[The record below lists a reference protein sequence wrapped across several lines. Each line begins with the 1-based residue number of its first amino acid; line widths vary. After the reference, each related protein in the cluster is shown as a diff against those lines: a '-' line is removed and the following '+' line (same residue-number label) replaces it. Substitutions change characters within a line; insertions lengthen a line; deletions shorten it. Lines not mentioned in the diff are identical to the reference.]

1 MLELTERV
9 DRGEPGAT
17 LTLPL
22 EKRIRS
28 RQRVTL
34 DDGTE
39 AGVFLQ
45 RGQVLKEGDL
55 LGSAGGLIVQVRAAA
70 EPVSEV
76 RCDDPLLLARA
87 CYHLGNR
94 HMSVQIGQGLLR
106 YQHDHVL
113 DDMLRGLG
121 LQPTFVEAPFEP
133 EPGAYG
139 GSAQGHGHSHSHS
152 HSHDHAHGRHAH
164 NDDNH

>member
-1 MLELTERV
+1 MLELTRRV
-9 DRGEPGAT
+9 DRGEPGAS

-39 AGVFLQ
+39 AGVFLE
-45 RGQVLKEGDL
+45 RGQVLRDGDL
-55 LGSAGGLIVQVRAAA
+55 LADDAGFVVQIRAAA
-70 EPVSEV
+70 EAVSEV
-76 RCDDPLLLARA
+76 RSNDLLLLARA

-94 HMSVQIGQGLLR
+94 HMPVQIGDGLLR

-113 DDMLRGLG
+113 DEMLRGLG
-121 LQPTFVEAPFEP
+121 LQPGFVQAPFEP

-139 GSAQGHGHSHSHS
+139 GSASGQGHVHG
-152 HSHDHAHGRHAH
+152 DGHAH
-164 NDDNH
+164 

>member
-1 MLELTERV
+1 MHELTECL
-9 DRGEPGAT
+9 DQGEPVTT

-28 RQRVTL
+28 RLRVTL
-34 DDGTE
+34 DDGSE

-45 RGQVLKEGDL
+45 RGQVLHEGDL
-55 LGSAGGLIVQVRAAA
+55 LGSADGLIVQVRAAA

-94 HMSVQIGQGLLR
+94 HMPVQIGKGLLR
-106 YQHDHVL
+106 YGHDHVL

-121 LQPTFVEAPFEP
+121 LQPTFVQAPFEP

-139 GSAQGHGHSHSHS
+139 GSVQGHSHSHDPA
-152 HSHDHAHGRHAH
+152 HDDAAR
-164 NDDNH
+164 

>member
-9 DRGEPGAT
+9 DHGEPFAT

-28 RQRVTL
+28 RLRVIL
-34 DDGTE
+34 DDGSE

-45 RGQVLKEGDL
+45 RGQVLQEGDL
-55 LGSAGGLIVQVRAAA
+55 LASPEGLIVQVRAAA

-106 YQHDHVL
+106 YRHDHVL

-121 LQPTFVEAPFEP
+121 LQPAFVEAPFEP

-139 GSAQGHGHSHSHS
+139 GSAQGHGHA
-152 HSHDHAHGRHAH
+152 HDHAHGGHAH
-164 NDDNH
+164 DDASH

>member
-1 MLELTERV
+1 MLELNRRI
-9 DRGEPGAT
+9 DAGEPALT

-22 EKRIRS
+22 DGRIRS
-28 RQRVTL
+28 RQRVVL

-39 AGVFLQ
+39 AGVFLE
-45 RGQVLKEGDL
+45 RGEVLHDGDL
-55 LGSAGGLIVQVRAAA
+55 LSGADGAPIVRIRAAA

-76 RCDDPLLLARA
+76 RCEDPLLLARA

-94 HMSVQIGQGLLR
+94 HMPLQIGDGMLR

-121 LQPTFVEAPFEP
+121 LEPEFLEAPFEP

-139 GSAQGHGHSHSHS
+139 GSAQVHTHEHGHSH
-152 HSHDHAHGRHAH
+152 DQPAR
-164 NDDNH
+164 

>member
-9 DRGEPGAT
+9 ERGEASTT

-28 RQRVTL
+28 RLRVTL

-39 AGVFLQ
+39 AGIFLE
-45 RGQVLKEGDL
+45 RGQVLHDGDL
-55 LGSAGGLIVQVRAAA
+55 LGSSEGLIVQVRAAA

-76 RCDDPLLLARA
+76 RCSDPLLLARA

-94 HMSVQIGQGLLR
+94 HMPLQIADGLLR

-121 LQPTFVEAPFEP
+121 LEPALVEAPFEP

-139 GSAQGHGHSHSHS
+139 GSAQGHGHAHA
-152 HSHDHAHGRHAH
+152 HSHDDAVH
-164 NDDNH
+164 

>member
-9 DRGEPGAT
+9 DRGEPLAT

-28 RQRVTL
+28 RLRVTL

-39 AGVFLQ
+39 AGVFLK
-45 RGQVLKEGDL
+45 RGQVLRDGDL
-55 LGSAGGLIVQVRAAA
+55 LGSAEGLIVQVRAAA
-70 EPVSEV
+70 ESVSEV
-76 RCDDPLLLARA
+76 RCNDPLLLARA

-94 HMSVQIGQGLLR
+94 HMPLQIAEGLLR

-121 LQPTFVEAPFEP
+121 LQPTLVEAPFEP

-139 GSAQGHGHSHSHS
+139 GSAQGHGHAHA
-152 HSHDHAHGRHAH
+152 HSHDDAVH
-164 NDDNH
+164 

>member
-1 MLELTERV
+1 MHELTR
-9 DRGEPGAT
+9 RIAGGEPSTT

-28 RQRVTL
+28 RLRVTL

-39 AGVFLQ
+39 AGVFLE
-45 RGQVLKEGDL
+45 RGQVLRDGDL
-55 LGSAGGLIVQVRAAA
+55 LTSAEGLIVQVRAAE
-70 EPVSEV
+70 EPVSEL
-76 RCDDPLLLARA
+76 RCSDPLLLARA

-94 HMSVQIGQGLLR
+94 HVPLHIADGFLR

-121 LQPTFVEAPFEP
+121 LEPTLMEAPFEP

-139 GSAQGHGHSHSHS
+139 GSAKGHGNAHA
-152 HSHDHAHGRHAH
+152 HDH
-164 NDDNH
+164 DDAVH

>member
-9 DRGEPGAT
+9 ERGEASTT

-28 RQRVTL
+28 RLRVTL

-39 AGVFLQ
+39 AGIFLE
-45 RGQVLKEGDL
+45 RGQVLHDGDL
-55 LGSAGGLIVQVRAAA
+55 LGSSEGLIVQVRAAA

-76 RCDDPLLLARA
+76 RCSDPLLLARA

-94 HMSVQIGQGLLR
+94 HMPLQIADGLLR

-121 LQPTFVEAPFEP
+121 LEPTLVEAPFEP

-139 GSAQGHGHSHSHS
+139 GSAQGHGHAHA
-152 HSHDHAHGRHAH
+152 HSHDDAVH
-164 NDDNH
+164 